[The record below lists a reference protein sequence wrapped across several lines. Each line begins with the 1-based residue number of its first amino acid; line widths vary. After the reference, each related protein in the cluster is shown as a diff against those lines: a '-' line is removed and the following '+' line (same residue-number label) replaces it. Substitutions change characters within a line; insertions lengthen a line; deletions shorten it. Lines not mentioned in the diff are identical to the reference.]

1 MKVFSL
7 YDFGV
12 PSIFHFPSLEIPQEL
27 CLNEGRCCNKRPPF
41 HVRILRVFYSCYSGK
56 EVLEKMILVLEKSM
70 IFSQKILCEPCLDL
84 RMTMRMRFTLSFFAN
99 IFFLKDTLESFIL
112 LFLTRLT
119 WLFLLKEVIA
129 FSHQNYFCSSMH
141 TTYRNTT

>member
-41 HVRILRVFYSCYSGK
+41 HIRILRVFYSCYSGK

-99 IFFLKDTLESFIL
+99 IFFLKDTLESVIL

-129 FSHQNYFCSSMH
+129 FSHQNYFCSSVH
-141 TTYRNTT
+141 PT

>member
-1 MKVFSL
+1 MKMFSL

-41 HVRILRVFYSCYSGK
+41 HVRILRVFYSCFNGK

-70 IFSQKILCEPCLDL
+70 IFSQKFLCEPCLDL

-129 FSHQNYFCSSMH
+129 FSHQNYFCSSVH
-141 TTYRNTT
+141 PT

>member
-129 FSHQNYFCSSMH
+129 FSHQNYFCSSVH
-141 TTYRNTT
+141 PT

>member
-1 MKVFSL
+1 MVIMKVFSL

-41 HVRILRVFYSCYSGK
+41 HIRILRVFYSCYSGK

-129 FSHQNYFCSSMH
+129 FSHQNYFCSSVH
-141 TTYRNTT
+141 PT

>member
-99 IFFLKDTLESFIL
+99 IFFLKDTLQSFIL

-129 FSHQNYFCSSMH
+129 FSHQNYFCSSVH
-141 TTYRNTT
+141 PT

>member
-41 HVRILRVFYSCYSGK
+41 HIRILRVFYSCYSGK

-129 FSHQNYFCSSMH
+129 FSHQNYFCSSVH
-141 TTYRNTT
+141 PT

>member
-41 HVRILRVFYSCYSGK
+41 HIRILRVFYSCYSGK

-99 IFFLKDTLESFIL
+99 IFFFKDTLESFIL

-129 FSHQNYFCSSMH
+129 FSHQNYFCSSVH
-141 TTYRNTT
+141 PT